1 MEARRNPVW
10 AELIQL
16 IPVISLAFPFIVAG
30 SVDIS
35 RAGPGFLLGAL
46 LTVPVTAAVLWR
58 RYLLNPILIGTGLWL
73 WLGLA
78 AFYVPIPA
86 VKIWLVDTQAF
97 GLFLLALV
105 AGIVTTF
112 ASSTGY
118 VACLSSDLRW
128 TRKASLALLG
138 LTFGIVAWTWL
149 FRHDIRLGGGLPFIV
164 LNVARRA
171 IARKAPKAAPASPS
185 AA

>member
-1 MEARRNPVW
+1 MVVRRTPAW

-30 SVDIS
+30 TVDIS

-46 LTVPVTAAVLWR
+46 LTVPVTAAVVWR
-58 RYLLNPILIGTGLWL
+58 KHPLNPILIGTGLWL

-86 VKIWLVDTQAF
+86 LKTWLVDTQAF
-97 GLFLLALV
+97 GLFLLALM

-112 ASSTGY
+112 ASPSGY
-118 VACLSSDLRW
+118 IACPSSDAGW
-128 TRKASLALLG
+128 TRKASLGLLG
-138 LTFGIVAWTWL
+138 LTFVIVAWTWL
-149 FRHDIRLGGGLPFIV
+149 FRHDIRLGGGLPFII
-164 LNVARRA
+164 LNVTRRV
-171 IARKAPKAAPASPS
+171 IARKAPKASEPA
-185 AA
+185 A